1 MAKILI
7 LGAGAIGTAFSFPC
21 SDKDNLVTI
30 IGTHLDNNFIDQ
42 INSKDKTHPILQ
54 CIVPKN
60 VRFLKFEKLGE
71 EINNKIDLIVVAVSS
86 KGIEWASVE
95 LSKVLKE
102 KIPILIL
109 TKGLAI
115 NNNKYEVLVH
125 KMERLLKKNG
135 IKETNIS
142 AAGGPCLAKGLAN
155 RVHTS
160 VVFANSDIKIANWI
174 ARLVSTD
181 YYHVF
186 TSDDV
191 IGVEICS
198 AIKNIFSMIL
208 GASEELCNTTI
219 STQLK
224 EKNYLNTAAALLQQ
238 SIYEMIIFTEKQ
250 KGKKE
255 TVMGLAGIGDLY
267 VSDKGGR
274 NSKMGQY
281 IGQGMTFK
289 EAKKTKMP
297 NDTVE
302 GADLAIKIGYKVK
315 SDFSIETLPLMLGMI
330 NTICDERPL
339 KINWNNFKLSTP

>member
-1 MAKILI
+1 MANILI
-7 LGAGAIGTAFSFPC
+7 LGAGSMGTAFSFPC
-21 SDKDNLVTI
+21 SDNNHSVII
-30 IGTHLDNNFIDQ
+30 IGTHLENNFIDQ
-42 INSKDKTHPILQ
+42 INTKKIHPSLQ
-54 CIVPKN
+54 CDVPKN
-60 VRFLKFEKLGE
+60 VKFLKFNKLEE
-71 EINNKIDLIVVAVSS
+71 EINKKVDLIVVAVISN
-86 KGIEWASVE
+86 GIEWASTE
-95 LSKVLKE
+95 LSKVLKN

-115 NNNKYEVLVH
+115 NNNDYEILAR

-160 VVFANSDIKIANWI
+160 VVFANSDIKIANQI
-174 ARLVSTD
+174 AQLVSTD

-191 IGVEICS
+191 VGVETCA

-208 GASEELCNTTI
+208 GASKGLCNSDTSKEI
-219 STQLK
+219 R

-238 SIYEMIIFTEKQ
+238 SINEMIIFTEKL

-255 TVMGLAGIGDLY
+255 TVIGLAGVGDLY

-274 NSKMGQY
+274 NSKMGHY
-281 IGQGMTFK
+281 LGQGMTFK
-289 EAKKTKMP
+289 EAKQTKMP
-297 NDTVE
+297 KDTIE
-302 GADLAIKIGYKVK
+302 GADLALEIGSKVK
-315 SDFSIETLPLMLGMI
+315 SDFDVKKLPLMTSI
-330 NTICDERPL
+330 IDTICDEKPL
-339 KINWNNFKLSTP
+339 TVKWNYFK